1 MKNST
6 FEINAEFIAGENKY
20 KRMTEKNKTL
30 SKFHNYQDS
39 RSIYMECDQSH
50 TTEYYDYDDYES
62 ESYKSEDYESEDYEY
77 EDYGS
82 EDY

>member
-6 FEINAEFIAGENKY
+6 FEINAGFIAGQNKY

-30 SKFHNYQDS
+30 SKFHDYQNS
-39 RSIYMECDQSH
+39 RSIYMECDESD
-50 TTEYYDYDDYES
+50 TTEYYDSHDYE
-62 ESYKSEDYESEDYEY
+62 SEDYESEDYGS